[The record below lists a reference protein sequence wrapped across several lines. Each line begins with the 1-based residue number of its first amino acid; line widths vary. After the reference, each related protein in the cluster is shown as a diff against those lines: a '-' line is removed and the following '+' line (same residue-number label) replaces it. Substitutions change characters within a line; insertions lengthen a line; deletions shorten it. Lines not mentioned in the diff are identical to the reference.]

1 MNLILKT
8 VIKVTALTCFGSA
21 ILIALMPHCRNMY
34 FMYIVC
40 GLYGLLTASMV
51 LTPSSII
58 LLVGYKKFGPA
69 LGIIMF
75 IYGSMVLSGIGDAF
89 HHIFPEAKMTSNKN
103 AHYVR
108 HHFQEKFFVL
118 FHMVRSILFEVLA

>member
-1 MNLILKT
+1 
-8 VIKVTALTCFGSA
+8 
-21 ILIALMPHCRNMY
+21 MY

-75 IYGSMVLSGIGDAF
+75 IYGSMVLSGIAL
-89 HHIFPEAKMTSNKN
+89 T
-103 AHYVR
+103 
-108 HHFQEKFFVL
+108 
-118 FHMVRSILFEVLA
+118 